1 MQLRRTGAAL
11 VVAAALLPA
20 CSSDSSV
27 QPDAGNFPYRDPA
40 LSVEARVEDLLARMT
55 LDDKLGQMT
64 QPDVR
69 FGRLTADVVTELR
82 LGSVLSGGDSAPAP
96 GTPAAWADSYDRLQ
110 AGALATPLGIP
121 LLYAVDAVHGHAGV
135 VGATVFPHN
144 LGLGATRDP
153 ELAERI
159 GQVTGVEIAA
169 TGLDWTYAPCIAV
182 VQDDHWG
189 RTYESFGEVPALS
202 TAMTSVITGI
212 QASGVMATAKH
223 FVGDGGTAGGDD
235 QGDTVL
241 DEAALRALHLPPF
254 QAAIDRGVGA
264 IMASYSSWNG
274 APMHGHRYLI
284 TDVLKGEL
292 GFAGVVVTDWDGI
305 ERLDGSSGFSAADV
319 RAGVNAG
326 IDVFMV
332 SEQYRYFL
340 ILLRAEVEAGR
351 IPLERIDDANRRILR
366 RKLAMGLFEAPYAD
380 RTRIGEIG
388 SPAHRAVAREAVQ
401 KSMVVLKNEGN
412 VLPLARD
419 TGRIFVAGK
428 TADDIGYQ
436 SGGWTVTWQGGGGPT
451 TPGTSILDGIR
462 QTVAPT
468 TVVTHDREGDGVD
481 GSYDVAIA
489 VIGETPYAEYE
500 GDRTDDLTLDAEDL
514 ATLATLRAAGIP
526 IVVVLVSGRP
536 LDITDQ
542 IDAWDAFVAAWLP
555 GTEGGGVADIL
566 FGVVGPTGTL
576 PLTWMQRASQQPIRD
591 GDGQVPLFP
600 FGAGLTYG
608 PVVTP
613 GR

>member
-1 MQLRRTGAAL
+1 MQLRLPGAAL
-11 VVAAALLPA
+11 VVAALLPA
-20 CSSDSSV
+20 CTSPPDS
-27 QPDAGNFPYRDPA
+27 QPDAASVPYRDPA
-40 LSVEARVEDLLARMT
+40 LPVDARVEDLLARMT

-82 LGSVLSGGDSAPAP
+82 LGSVLSGGDSAPGP

-366 RKLAMGLFEAPYAD
+366 RKVAMGLFEAPYAD

-401 KSMVVLKNEGN
+401 KSMVVLKNAGDL
-412 VLPLARD
+412 LPLPRD

-451 TPGTSILDGIR
+451 TAGTSILDGIR

-468 TVVTHDREGDGVD
+468 TVVSYDREGDGVD

-542 IDAWDAFVAAWLP
+542 IDAWNAFVAAWLP
-555 GTEGGGVADIL
+555 GTEGGGVADVL

-613 GR
+613 SR

>member
-1 MQLRRTGAAL
+1 MQLRLPGAAL
-11 VVAAALLPA
+11 VVAALLPA
-20 CSSDSSV
+20 CTSPPDS
-27 QPDAGNFPYRDPA
+27 QPDAGSVPYRDPA
-40 LSVEARVEDLLARMT
+40 LPVDARVEDLLARMT

-121 LLYAVDAVHGHAGV
+121 LLYAVDAVHGHAGM

-153 ELAERI
+153 DLAERI

-366 RKLAMGLFEAPYAD
+366 RKVAMGLFEAPYAD

-401 KSMVVLKNEGN
+401 KSMVVLKNAGDL
-412 VLPLARD
+412 LPLPRD

-451 TPGTSILDGIR
+451 TAGTSILDGIR

-468 TVVTHDREGDGVD
+468 TVVSYDREGDGVD

-555 GTEGGGVADIL
+555 GTEGGGVADVL

-613 GR
+613 SR